1 MTPPDL
7 TRWAAIAIVG
17 LPAAVAL
24 VAAVSWVLL

>member
-7 TRWAAIAIVG
+7 TRWAAVAIVG

>member
-7 TRWAAIAIVG
+7 TRWAAVVIVG

-24 VAAVSWVLL
+24 VAVVAWVLL

>member
-7 TRWAAIAIVG
+7 TRWAAVVIVG

-24 VAAVSWVLL
+24 GAVVAWLLL